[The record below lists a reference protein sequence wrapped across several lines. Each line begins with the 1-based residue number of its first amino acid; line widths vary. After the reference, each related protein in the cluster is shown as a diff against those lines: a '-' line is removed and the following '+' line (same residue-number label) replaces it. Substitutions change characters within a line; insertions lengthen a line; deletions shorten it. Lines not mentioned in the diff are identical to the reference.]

1 MSAVDGQQRLDGT
14 EDVDKRVEAAGKAL
28 WWRDARRAWG
38 RDGQT
43 EAGEGVARVK
53 AREIWPRVRSSYVE
67 AARLA
72 LDAADKA

>member
-1 MSAVDGQQRLDGT
+1 MVDGQQTLDGT
-14 EDVDKRVEAAGKAL
+14 ETVDRRVEKAARAL

-43 EAGEGVARVK
+43 EDGEGVARVK
-53 AREIWPRVRSSYVE
+53 ARELWPRVRSSYVE